1 MGYATLMP
9 RLRPRLLKPGVVAE
23 QLEVSEQT
31 LARWRV
37 SGKGPRFV
45 KLANGRIRYDQAEI
59 DAEIEARVRCSTS
72 DVVRPS

>member
-1 MGYATLMP
+1 MT
-9 RLRPRLLKPGVVAE
+9 RRVLLKPAAVAA

-45 KLANGRIRYDQAEI
+45 KLANGRIRYDQAEV

-72 DVVRPS
+72 DVTTEDRAATATH